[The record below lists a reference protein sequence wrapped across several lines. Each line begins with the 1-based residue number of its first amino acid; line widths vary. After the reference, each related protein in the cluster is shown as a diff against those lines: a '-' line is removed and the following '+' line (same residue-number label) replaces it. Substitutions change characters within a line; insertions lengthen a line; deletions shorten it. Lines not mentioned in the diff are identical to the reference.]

1 MANEVVIGVLQ
12 EKIDAERRNVHDLEY
27 HVKYYRREAREAV
40 QKYRK
45 IKRLLSKALEEL
57 AALIKAK
64 EDLQ

>member
-12 EKIDAERRNVHDLEY
+12 EKIDAERRNVYDLEY
-27 HVKYYRREAREAV
+27 HVKYYRKEAREAV

-45 IKRLLSKALEEL
+45 TKRLLVKQLEEL

-64 EDLQ
+64 EDLR

>member
-1 MANEVVIGVLQ
+1 MANEVVIGALQ
-12 EKIDAERRNVHDLEY
+12 EKIDAVYRNVRELEY

-45 IKRLLSKALEEL
+45 IKRLLVKARGEL

-64 EDLQ
+64 EDLR